1 MTSAGFDLGAIGEG
15 LSFAAALDE
24 VSAALDAGTG
34 AGTAAVISAP
44 PGTGKTTLVPPLLA
58 SRTSGRVIVTQPRRV
73 AARAAARRLAQL
85 DGSALGTRVGFTV
98 RGERAVSPD
107 MRVEFV
113 TAGVLLRRMLD
124 DPGLDGVDA
133 AVIDEV
139 HERALETDLLI
150 GLFGE
155 VRELRDDL
163 TLVAMSA
170 TLDAERIASVIGGAA
185 APAPIVEHAVPA
197 HPLTE
202 LWAPSAVPRLDERG
216 VTWGFLDH
224 VARTAASAAQDLVC
238 RDPTAD
244 VLVFAPGAREVA
256 EIARRLRHDAPGF
269 DIREL
274 HGQLPAAEQDAVIR
288 GRRADEPSRII
299 VTTSLAES
307 SLTVPGVRLVV
318 DSGLARFPQRDT
330 ARGMSGLVTA
340 SAARSSAVQ
349 RAGRAT
355 RQGPGTVIRCLDER
369 TFAAAPARPEPEI
382 ATADLADAALLL
394 ACWGAPA
401 GAGLRLIDPLP
412 ADALAE
418 AQRVLHDLGATDAD
432 GRATVE
438 GRALARIPV
447 DPRLARALIEGSRL
461 VGGRLAA
468 EVVALLGGDLRVPDA
483 DVSAA
488 IVALRGGRSPDA
500 RRWAREGDRLR
511 RFVPTRAPSSQ
522 TRSSQTRSSQTPSSQ
537 TRPSPPTSSSPASSP
552 PASSP
557 PASGRVDDA
566 GLVIALGFPARV
578 ARRVERTAD
587 GATFLLA
594 SGTRAGVRAPLA
606 DAEWLAVAD
615 VARAS
620 GRVTGGSGAVIRA
633 AAAITE
639 AQAERAAGH
648 LATDRI
654 EAEFVN
660 GRVTARRE
668 RRIGAIVRS
677 SVPVRPSAEEGRDA
691 VRRALQTH
699 GLDVFAWSE
708 GADQRRRRLA
718 LLHHV
723 IGEPWPDVSDV
734 ALTAALDDWLGPEID
749 ALAAGTPTT
758 RIDLAAALRRLL
770 PWPAAAEF
778 DALAPERLEV
788 PSGSRIRIAYPPH
801 DDPPA
806 RPVVAVKLQE
816 CFGWAE
822 TPRLAAGRVPVLFH
836 LLSPAGRPLAVTDD
850 LASFW
855 SGPYAQVRAE
865 MRGRYPKHPWP
876 EDPWQAAPTRHAKN
890 RAAREGQA
898 GA

>member
-1 MTSAGFDLGAIGEG
+1 MTSAPFDLRSIGTG

-24 VSAALDAGTG
+24 VAAALDAGT
-34 AGTAAVISAP
+34 AVVVSAP
-44 PGTGKTTLVPPLLA
+44 PGTGKTTLIPPLLA
-58 SRTSGRVIVTQPRRV
+58 ARASGRVIVTQPRRV

-85 DGSALGTRVGFTV
+85 DGSPLGTRVGFTV
-98 RGERAVSPD
+98 RGERAVSRD
-107 MRVEFV
+107 TRVEFV

-133 AVIDEV
+133 VVIDEV

-150 GLFGE
+150 GLLGE

-170 TLDAERIASVIGGAA
+170 TLEAERISAVIGDDR
-185 APAPIVEHAVPA
+185 APATVVEHTVPA

-202 LWAPSAVPRLDERG
+202 RWAPSPAPRLDERG

-224 VARTAASAAQDLVC
+224 VARTTAAAARDLA
-238 RDPTAD
+238 RDDPSAD

-256 EIARRLRHDAPGF
+256 EIARRLRDDGREF
-269 DIREL
+269 DVREL
-274 HGQLPAAEQDAVIR
+274 HGQIPAAEQDAVIR
-288 GRRADEPSRII
+288 GRRASDPPRII

-318 DSGLARFPQRDT
+318 DSGLSRFPQRDT

-340 SAARSSAVQ
+340 GAARSSAVQ

-369 TFAAAPARPEPEI
+369 TFAAAPARLAPEI

-394 ACWGAPA
+394 ACWGAP
-401 GAGLRLIDPLP
+401 GGTGLRLIDPLP
-412 ADALAE
+412 ADSLAE

-432 GRATVE
+432 GRATAE
-438 GRALARIPV
+438 GRVLARIPV

-461 VGGRLAA
+461 VGARLAA

-483 DVSAA
+483 DVAGA
-488 IVALRGGRSPDA
+488 IVALRNGRAPDA
-500 RRWAREGDRLR
+500 RRWAQEAERLR
-511 RFVPTRAPSSQ
+511 RFIPPPS
-522 TRSSQTRSSQTPSSQ
+522 RSPQ
-537 TRPSPPTSSSPASSP
+537 SPLPPQP
-552 PASSP
+552 PAQ
-557 PASGRVDDA
+557 GGVDEA
-566 GLVIALGFPARV
+566 GLVIALAFPARV

-594 SGTRAGVRAPLA
+594 SGTRAGVRPPLA
-606 DAEWLAVAD
+606 DVEWLAVAD

-620 GRVTGGSGAVIRA
+620 GRVAGASGAVIRA

-639 AQAERAAGH
+639 TQVERAADH
-648 LATDRI
+648 LITDRV
-654 EAEFVN
+654 EAQFVN
-660 GRVTARRE
+660 GKVAARRE
-668 RRIGAIVRS
+668 RRVGAIVRS
-677 SVPVRPSAEEGRDA
+677 SVPIRPSAQEGHDA
-691 VRRALQTH
+691 VRRALRTH
-699 GLDVFAWSE
+699 GLDVFTWTE
-708 GADQRRRRLA
+708 GADQLRRRMA
-718 LLHHV
+718 LLQHAL
-723 IGEPWPDVSDV
+723 GSGWPDVSDD

-749 ALAAGTPTT
+749 ALATGTPTA
-758 RIDLAAALRRLL
+758 RIDLAPALRRLL

-778 DALAPERLEV
+778 DTLAPERLEV
-788 PSGSRIRIAYPPH
+788 PSGSRIRIEYPPH
-801 DDPPA
+801 DDATA

-822 TPRLAAGRVPVLFH
+822 TPRLAGGRVPVLFH

-876 EDPWQAAPTRHAKN
+876 EDPWQATPTRHTKN
-890 RAAREGQA
+890 RAGRDQPVRD
-898 GA
+898 